1 MSDTAGCKSGDEF
14 VRSLYKSL
22 SSCAEHHEYDVIER
36 IHIKTPIEDAIV
48 MAARRNHVVVVTGN
62 PGDGKTHLIRKIG
75 SEFPNPKKITVNKD
89 ANEVDDEKLIRQVD
103 DAFTG
108 RKPMILAINEG
119 ILLDICE
126 KAKKRHLWPLPII
139 DAIRRPYVYGD
150 ETAAEHERITVLD
163 LNLRNNL
170 SRSIVEQALAI
181 IISVVDGKTDS
192 PLHNNVQRM
201 KNPVVRER
209 IIRLL
214 DAVAASGFHATMRDL
229 LAFIAYLIC
238 GGEEESNG
246 RRPKPYYVNAFNGGI
261 GPLFTRVREFDPLLM
276 PYPFLDY
283 RIYMAEDE
291 PDEWDYVPPD
301 EMIKKGDMVLF
312 RERKRRAYFEHKQGD
327 KILREE
333 RGDVDRY
340 FKKLRETDRS
350 PENVAVG
357 LLNRFFD
364 SKNNQND
371 NLVIWVSH
379 QFSAKPARYVA
390 SRQMI
395 NASEFEVKVPS
406 LPEHLK
412 DIFTDHYPDH
422 VILKHKQMPIADG
435 LVIDRR
441 LLGMLLAGDRMSG
454 LGSRNLEA
462 YTKVAAFYDRLTKIC
477 TNQQNI
483 VQIMRLD
490 NLNKVKIGV
499 SVQTPEYFIPG
510 A

>member
-1 MSDTAGCKSGDEF
+1 MSQTASTKSGDEF

-22 SSCAEHHEYDVIER
+22 SSCAEHHEDDVIER
-36 IHIKTPIEDAIV
+36 IHIGTPIEDAIV
-48 MAARRNHVVVVTGN
+48 MAAKKNRVVVVTGN
-62 PGDGKTHLIRKIG
+62 PGDGKTHLIRKMG
-75 SEFPNPKKITVNKD
+75 SEFPKKITVNKD
-89 ANEVDDEKLIRQVD
+89 ANEVDDEDLTRSID
-103 DAFTG
+103 DAFTNK
-108 RKPMILAINEG
+108 KPMILAINEG

-126 KAKKRHLWPLPII
+126 KAKKRNLWPQAII
-139 DAIRRPYVYGD
+139 DAILRPYVYGD
-150 ETAAEHERITVLD
+150 ESAVEHERITVLD

-170 SRSIVEQALAI
+170 SQPIVEQALAR
-181 IISVVDGKTDS
+181 IISIADGSASS
-192 PLHNNVQRM
+192 PLYNNLQRL
-201 KNPVVRER
+201 KDYVVRER

-229 LAFIAYLIC
+229 LAFLAYLIC

-246 RRPKPYYVNAFNGGI
+246 RHPKPYYVNAFNGGI
-261 GPLFTRVREFDPLLM
+261 GPLFDRLREFDPLLM
-276 PYPFLDY
+276 PHPFLDY
-283 RIYMAEDE
+283 KIFMGEDE
-291 PDEWDYVPPD
+291 PGEWNYVPPD
-301 EMIKKGDMVLF
+301 EMVKRGDMALF
-312 RERKRRAYFEHKQGD
+312 RERKRRAYFEHKEGD
-327 KILREE
+327 KILRQE
-333 RGDVDRY
+333 RGEVDRY

-364 SKNNQND
+364 SKDTQND
-371 NLVIWVSH
+371 NLVIWVGH

-390 SRQMI
+390 SRQII
-395 NASEFEVKVPS
+395 NSSEFEVKIPS
-406 LPEHLK
+406 LPAHLK
-412 DIFTDHYPDH
+412 ETFTGHYPDH
-422 VILKHKQMPIADG
+422 VILKHKQMPIGNG

-441 LLGMLLAGDRMSG
+441 FLEMLLAGDRVSG

-462 YTKVAAFYDRLTKIC
+462 YTKVAAFYDRLAKVC

-499 SVQTPEYFIPG
+499 SVATREYFIPG